1 MSSLHRNIFKVFS
14 GTMFSR
20 VLGFVREMLQARF
33 IGAGVE
39 QSAFT
44 MAFLVPNLFRRL
56 FGEGA
61 LTAAFLPIFKE
72 EVEQKRWKEAQRLAN
87 AVFGIVA
94 LVLGVFV
101 LLGFLAIGGVFAFWD
116 VSERISDTLRLI
128 LTMLPYALF
137 ICGAA
142 YGMGILN
149 ALNHWKAAAFTP
161 CLLNIV
167 WIAALCGMAF
177 WPDLPVRSRVF
188 LLGFAIFA
196 AGILQL
202 TFVLL
207 RVRATKKS
215 DGTGIVLRP
224 SFLGWGDGTTKRVV
238 SKTLQGAIG
247 AGAAQICTAI
257 DQLLAQAATP
267 WAAGVIAFADRLMEL
282 PLGLFAVSFTTV
294 LLPTLSGAFGRH
306 AIEEARETFMRAFV
320 GLVKILLPAAVGIA
334 VLAEDLTRAVYEGHL
349 FDETATVRVSRAL
362 LCYAPGILFISF
374 TKILTQWFHAQ
385 QDIKRPVQI
394 NLAMIFVNLLLNCL
408 SVFLLPEEW
417 RHVGIVGSTVLCA
430 ALTGLVL
437 FLMAR
442 RDSAFPSFRL
452 AARPLGQTIAAAGAM
467 GIVLVAAAP
476 HLREAVPSFLSQGML
491 GNFWALGLQIGLGAS
506 VYGALMGV
514 FWLIDSIKRRR
525 S

>member
-1 MSSLHRNIFKVFS
+1 MSSLRRNILKVFS
-14 GTMFSR
+14 GTMLSR

-72 EVEQKRWKEAQRLAN
+72 AVEQKRWKEAQRLAN
-87 AVFGIVA
+87 AVFGMAA
-94 LVLGVFV
+94 LALGVLV
-101 LLGFLAIGGVFAFWD
+101 ALGFLAVGGVFACRE
-116 VSERISDTLRLI
+116 VSGRMAYTLRLI

-161 CLLNIV
+161 CLLNVV

-177 WPDLPVRSRVF
+177 WPDLPVRSRVY
-188 LLGFAIFA
+188 LLGFAILA
-196 AGILQL
+196 AGIVQL
-202 TFVLL
+202 AFVLH
-207 RVRATKKS
+207 RVRAAKKA

-224 SFLGWGDGTTKRVV
+224 SFRGWRDGATKRVV
-238 SKTLQGAIG
+238 NKTIQGAIG
-247 AGAAQICTAI
+247 AGATQICAAI
-257 DQLLAQAATP
+257 DQLLAQVATP

-306 AIEEARETFMRAFV
+306 AIEEAQETFLRALAD
-320 GLVKILLPAAVGIA
+320 LVKILLPAAVGIA
-334 VLAEDLTRAVYEGHL
+334 VLANDLTRAVYEGRL

-362 LCYAPGILFISF
+362 LCYAPGILSISF

-385 QDIKRPVQI
+385 QDIKRPMQI
-394 NLAMIFVNLLLNCL
+394 NLALIFVNVLFNCL
-408 SVFLLPEEW
+408 AVYLLPEDW
-417 RHVGIVGSTVLCA
+417 RHVGIVGSTVLCSA
-430 ALTGLVL
+430 ITGLVL
-437 FLMAR
+437 FLTAR
-442 RDSAFPSFRL
+442 RDSIFPSFRPL
-452 AARPLGQTIAAAGAM
+452 AKPLGQTVVAAGLM
-467 GIVLVAAAP
+467 GIVLLVVAP
-476 HLREAVPSFLSQGML
+476 HLREVVPSFLPKGIL
-491 GNFWALGLQIGLGAS
+491 ANFWALGLQIGIGAG
-506 VYGALMGV
+506 VYCAVQGG
-514 FWLIDSIKRRR
+514 FWLLGHFKRGR